1 MQGIAEWAT
10 EAHHARQT
18 PMRVRAEGIAL
29 VAGCCLLIAA
39 SAIFRPQAD
48 QEAIGRTIVMAAR
61 GWQEWP
67 KEPALP
73 ACEWDAT
80 GNFHLVTPC
89 EEDGGLVFYRNPWI
103 PKRWATTQRREL

>member
-1 MQGIAEWAT
+1 MQGIAEWAG
-10 EAHHARQT
+10 EVHDSHRT
-18 PMRVRAEGIAL
+18 PMKVRIEGIML
-29 VAGCCLLIAA
+29 VVGCCALIAS
-39 SAIFRPQAD
+39 SAAIRPEIN
-48 QEAIGRTIVMAAR
+48 QETIGRAVVMAAR